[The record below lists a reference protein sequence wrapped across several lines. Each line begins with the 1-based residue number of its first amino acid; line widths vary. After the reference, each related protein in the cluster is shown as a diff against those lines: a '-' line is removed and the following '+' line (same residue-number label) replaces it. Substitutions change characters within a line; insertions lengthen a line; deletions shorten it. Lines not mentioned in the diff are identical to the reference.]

1 MAGAHDHA
9 SDSPSLS
16 DLFRTLVDDTRTLVR
31 DEIALAKTEVGEKAR
46 LALRQSIL
54 VGVGGVLAVVGA
66 VALLAAV
73 TLALAQALTPL
84 LGREAALWVAPL
96 LMGVGSCVIGGLLVR
111 HGVNRINGDQLL
123 PRKTIESL
131 RETGHA
137 VADRF
142 KSS

>member
-1 MAGAHDHA
+1 MTGAHNHA
-9 SDSPSLS
+9 SDSSLS
-16 DLFRTLVDDTRTLVR
+16 DLLRTLVDDTRTLVR
-31 DEIALAKTEVGEKAR
+31 DEIALAKTEVGEKAE

-54 VGVGGVLAVVGA
+54 IGVGGVLAVVGA
-66 VALLAAV
+66 VALLSAV

-96 LMGVGSCVIGGLLVR
+96 LMGVGSCVTGGLLVR
-111 HGVNRINGDQLL
+111 HGVNRMKGDQLL

-142 KSS
+142 KS

>member
-1 MAGAHDHA
+1 MAGAHEHA
-9 SDSPSLS
+9 SDPSLS
-16 DLFRTLVDDTRTLVR
+16 DLLRSLVDDTRRLVR
-31 DEIALAKTEVGEKAR
+31 DEITLAKTEVGEKAH

-54 VGVGGVLAVVGA
+54 IVVGGVLAIVGT

-73 TLALAQALTPL
+73 TLGLAHALTPL
-84 LGREAALWVAPL
+84 LGRDAALWVAPL
-96 LMGVGSCVIGGLLVR
+96 LMGIVSCGIGGLLVR
-111 HGVNRINGDQLL
+111 HGVNRMKGDQLL

-131 RETGHA
+131 RETGHT